1 MLQNGSVMMPG
12 GHLAHAELQQQHVA
26 VAALAHEA
34 LVPPKT
40 LAPRPAG
47 TCRRTPTVEMGSGG
61 RLAQHE
67 VDVSR
72 VVGPLLLETGVEVVA
87 SMRFARGANA

>member
-1 MLQNGSVMMPG
+1 MPG
-12 GHLAHAELQQQHVA
+12 GHLAHAELQQRHVA

-34 LVPPKT
+34 LVPPET
-40 LAPRPAG
+40 LVPRRALQERVVARP
-47 TCRRTPTVEMGSGG
+47 RVEIGSGG
-61 RLAQHE
+61 RFARHK

-72 VVGPLLLETGVEVVA
+72 VVGPLLLGAGVEVVA